1 MADLTNIK
9 ENKKVKD
16 LARKEYLKHKEIY
29 RDKGWYRS
37 RFMRNAIYTLMG
49 FAIFIIGML
58 LSTNHFISSSIEYNS
73 STIVI
78 GVLLAI
84 FGFLLMSIKAL
95 YLYLMKVTYSLYSV
109 ESDQDIVDKNFGKK
123 DLNSDNK

>member
-1 MADLTNIK
+1 MADLNNK
-9 ENKKVKD
+9 VQKKVKE

-37 RFMRNAIYTLMG
+37 KFLRNSIYTLMG
-49 FAIFIIGML
+49 FSIFVIGML

-78 GVLLAI
+78 GVLLSV
-84 FGFLLMSIKAL
+84 FGFFLMSIKIL
-95 YLYLMKVTYSLYSV
+95 YLYLMKVTYNLYSV
-109 ESDQDIVDKNFGKK
+109 ESDQDIVDENFGKK
-123 DLNSDNK
+123 DLNSDK